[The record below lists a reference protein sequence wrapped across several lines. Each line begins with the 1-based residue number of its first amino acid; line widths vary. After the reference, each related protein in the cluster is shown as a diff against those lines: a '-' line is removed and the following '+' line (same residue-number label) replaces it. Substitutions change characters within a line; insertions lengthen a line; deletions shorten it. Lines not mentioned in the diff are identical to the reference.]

1 MAELN
6 RMADDDKRNDIESL
20 YHSLLR
26 GAGLTFLGGIL
37 IALVLAAVLSRG
49 TGGIAIMSPG
59 TLMPGP
65 GSGGCALFGTDG
77 SRPNVRPGSG
87 AGAQGGPAED
97 GADLADVL
105 AGFGAGAMAGRNGS
119 AGGGC
124 ISPRLLPPCQPPAA
138 AQPLVLAGPAGGTS

>member
-1 MAELN
+1 
-6 RMADDDKRNDIESL
+6 
-20 YHSLLR
+20 
-26 GAGLTFLGGIL
+26 
-37 IALVLAAVLSRG
+37 
-49 TGGIAIMSPG
+49 MSPG

-97 GADLADVL
+97 GSDLADVL

-119 AGGGC
+119 AGGC

-138 AQPLVLAGPAGGTS
+138 AQSSVLARPGGGASWDRLEP

>member
-1 MAELN
+1 MA
-6 RMADDDKRNDIESL
+6 S
-20 YHSLLR
+20 
-26 GAGLTFLGGIL
+26 G
-37 IALVLAAVLSRG
+37 G
-49 TGGIAIMSPG
+49 TGGIAVMSPG

-77 SRPNVRPGSG
+77 SGLNVRRGSG

-97 GADLADVL
+97 RAALADVL

-138 AQPLVLAGPAGGTS
+138 AQPPVLARPGGGASWDRLEP